1 MKLAIFERST
11 SETRPHVIA
20 ILLGEG
26 NWREYSV
33 HRAQEIMEM
42 IGMNIDSENNPVVIP
57 FGEGESVQVSA
68 EYAAQLVNDLQIALQ
83 AWANYVNG

>member
-33 HRAQEIMEM
+33 HRAQEIMEI
-42 IGMNIDSENNPVVIP
+42 IGMSLKNNDGSVVIP
-57 FGEGESVQVSA
+57 FGEGESVQVNA
-68 EYAAQLVNDLQIALQ
+68 EYAGNLVKYLEIALQ
-83 AWANYVNG
+83 EWADYVNG